1 MKRIDLSVSEL
12 RGVCETEFKQPS
24 LCVVLPA
31 LFSMIIHQ
39 FTLTT
44 PIPIHIP
51 IPIPKAELVNSPQ
64 SLSCTLMKRFYY
76 VDIPKK
82 SGKLQAK

>member
-1 MKRIDLSVSEL
+1 MRLNSNN
-12 RGVCETEFKQPS
+12 P
-24 LCVVLPA
+24 LCALVLPA

-39 FTLTT
+39 FTLITPT
-44 PIPIHIP
+44 PIPIH